1 MPFAIFLEIDILF
14 SFYVFPHVSQAQ
26 AGLGNPERGLPITSA
41 EASSALKATVL
52 IVLAPPISWV
62 LGRSRPFRGHCQQ
75 LSYSVRI
82 PLISH
87 SCLPSV
93 ESMAGP
99 RCSRHLPTAMP
110 DTALMSFAGTSQG
123 VTSPISVL
131 WVEMNAVS
139 LSHVPPCRREFLSQ
153 PGEASIQHRPT
164 EACSVNLLS
173 IHEPRYLC

>member
-1 MPFAIFLEIDILF
+1 MPFAVFLEIDILF

-26 AGLGNPERGLPITSA
+26 VGLGNHERGFPVTSA

-52 IVLAPPISWV
+52 IVLVSWV
-62 LGRSRPFRGHCQQ
+62 GRSRPFRGHCQQ
-75 LSYSVRI
+75 LSYSVRM
-82 PLISH
+82 PPTSH
-87 SCLPSV
+87 SCLPGV

-99 RCSRHLPTAMP
+99 RCSRHLPTAVP

-139 LSHVPPCRREFLSQ
+139 LPPCRREFLSQ
-153 PGEASIQHRPT
+153 PGEASIRHCPT

>member
-52 IVLAPPISWV
+52 IVLVSWV
-62 LGRSRPFRGHCQQ
+62 GRSRPFRGHCQQ

-82 PLISH
+82 LPTSH

-139 LSHVPPCRREFLSQ
+139 LSHVPPAEENFC
-153 PGEASIQHRPT
+153 P
-164 EACSVNLLS
+164 NLGKLPS
-173 IHEPRYLC
+173 STIPLKLAQ